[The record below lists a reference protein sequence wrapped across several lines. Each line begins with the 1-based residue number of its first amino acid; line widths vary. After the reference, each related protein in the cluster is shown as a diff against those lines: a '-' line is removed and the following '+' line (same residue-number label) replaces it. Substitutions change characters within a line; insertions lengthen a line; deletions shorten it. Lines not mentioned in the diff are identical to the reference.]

1 MPTIHPRIRVR
12 CGDDIAIGPGKA
24 ELLDQLQAT
33 GSLAE
38 AARRMGMSYMRAWKL
53 IKTMNQCFREPL
65 VILARGGTRGGGAQL
80 SESGQRA
87 LALYHRMEAD
97 CLDVTKAGWLELKA
111 LLSR

>member
-1 MPTIHPRIRVR
+1 M
-12 CGDDIAIGPGKA
+12 
-24 ELLDQLQAT
+24 T

-65 VILARGGTRGGGAQL
+65 VILARGGRKGGGAHL
-80 SESGQRA
+80 SETGQRV

-97 CLDVTKAGWLELKA
+97 CLHTTKAGWRELKA
-111 LLSR
+111 LLSG

>member
-1 MPTIHPRIRVR
+1 M
-12 CGDDIAIGPGKA
+12 
-24 ELLDQLQAT
+24 T

-65 VILARGGTRGGGAQL
+65 VILARGGKKGGGAHL
-80 SESGQRA
+80 SETGQRV

-97 CLDVTKAGWLELKA
+97 CLQSTKAEWRELKA
-111 LLSR
+111 LLTG